1 MQQDYPDWDLVE
13 WGTATRASVRVFSK
27 YADLVNVMDG
37 TFRRF
42 LSRQDIC
49 CKTIPVDTQVLA
61 PPVVAATHAVPVLVH
76 APNHR
81 NVKGTAFLLDSLED
95 LRKVGIAFDLRMV
108 ENTDRLEAIEIYRQA
123 DIIADQFVIGAF
135 GVFALEC
142 LALGKPVLTYLDH
155 EHLCNPLF
163 NLPIVNSNRFNLTRV
178 LAVLLKVPELRTR
191 LGAAGRDAAV
201 KYQSLEA
208 IGELNKIDLRPPLVA

>member
-1 MQQDYPDWDLVE
+1 
-13 WGTATRASVRVFSK
+13 
-27 YADLVNVMDG
+27 MDG

-108 ENTDRLEAIEIYRQA
+108 ENADQLEAIEIYRQA
-123 DIIADQFVIGAF
+123 DIIADQFVIK
-135 GVFALEC
+135 EP
-142 LALGKPVLTYLDH
+142 LGFLRSNAWRWVGSGFCVCLDH

-191 LGAAGRDAAV
+191 LGAEGRDAAV
-201 KYQSLEA
+201 KYQSLEDNW
-208 IGELNKIDLRPPLVA
+208 GTEQNDLQTTSGGVSLYV